1 MSINSDITLH
11 SNISQIN
18 DLNYILN
25 KSNNTNVFDYYTN
38 QNIANSYQNNQY
50 LNDELLNYKN
60 NMDGM
65 YMENRRYS
73 DNVSESSTLY
83 LNQLNNFYQNDK
95 PSYHVERPVVK
106 APVQQ
111 HNNKTNKS
119 LFKTELCTKFI
130 LTNQCPYNEKC
141 QFAHG
146 IRELNVRTVN
156 NKFKTKL
163 CKKFSK
169 TGYCRYGD
177 RCQFKHA
184 TNEDRIQPKIDITSD
199 SCRHLYVREDEVVN
213 HESSDKKWVANVN
226 YIGKVNNW

>member
-11 SNISQIN
+11 SNVSQIN
-18 DLNYILN
+18 ELNYILN
-25 KSNNTNVFDYYTN
+25 TSNNTNVFDYYSN
-38 QNIANSYQNNQY
+38 QNNSNKYQSNQY
-50 LNDELLNYKN
+50 LNDDLLSYKN
-60 NMDGM
+60 NIDGM
-65 YMENRRYS
+65 YMDNRRYS
-73 DNVSESSTLY
+73 DNVSESSTVY
-83 LNQLNNFYQNDK
+83 LNQLNNYYNTEKQSPSLERFVNK
-95 PSYHVERPVVK
+95 PQI
-106 APVQQ
+106 QQ
-111 HNNKTNKS
+111 DNNKTNKS
-119 LFKTELCTKFI
+119 LFKTELCTKFV

-184 TNEDRIQPKIDITSD
+184 SAEDKSYSKIDMTSD
-199 SCRHLYVREDEVVN
+199 SSRHLYVRENEIEN
-213 HESSDKKWVANVN
+213 GETNKKWVANVK

>member
-1 MSINSDITLH
+1 MSFNSDITLH
-11 SNISQIN
+11 SSISQIN
-18 DLNYILN
+18 ELNNILN

-38 QNIANSYQNNQY
+38 QNTSNSHQY
-50 LNDELLNYKN
+50 LNNELLNYKN
-60 NMDGM
+60 SIDGM
-65 YMENRRYS
+65 YADNRRYS
-73 DNVSESSTLY
+73 DNISETSTLY
-83 LNQLNNFYQNDK
+83 LNHLNSF
-95 PSYHVERPVVK
+95 SK
-106 APVQQ
+106 AESTKLSVNNAVRENKEIQ
-111 HNNKTNKS
+111 NNKTNKS

-130 LTNQCPYNEKC
+130 LTNQCPYNDKC

-156 NKFKTKL
+156 KKFKTKL

-184 TNEDRIQPKIDITSD
+184 SYQENSQQSDMNVD
-199 SCRHLYVREDEVVN
+199 SCRHLYVREDEIKHN
-213 HESSDKKWVANVN
+213 NTNKNWVANVK

>member
-1 MSINSDITLH
+1 MSFNSDITLH
-11 SNISQIN
+11 SSISQIN
-18 DLNYILN
+18 ELNNVMN

-38 QNIANSYQNNQY
+38 QSTSTNHQY
-50 LNDELLNYKN
+50 LNNDLLNYKN

-65 YMENRRYS
+65 YADNRRYS
-73 DNVSESSTLY
+73 DNISETSTLY
-83 LNQLNNFYQNDK
+83 LNHLNNFNK
-95 PSYHVERPVVK
+95 AENSKLSVNNVVRESK
-106 APVQQ
+106 ELL
-111 HNNKTNKS
+111 NNKTNKS

-130 LTNQCPYNEKC
+130 LTNQCPYNDKC

-156 NKFKTKL
+156 KKFKTKL

-177 RCQFKHA
+177 RCQFKHG
-184 TNEDRIQPKIDITSD
+184 TYEDHSQQSDMSVD
-199 SCRHLYVREDEVVN
+199 SCRHLYVREDEIKDTN
-213 HESSDKKWVANVN
+213 NNKNWVANVK

>member
-1 MSINSDITLH
+1 MSFNSDITLH
-11 SNISQIN
+11 SSISQIN
-18 DLNYILN
+18 ELNYILN

-38 QNIANSYQNNQY
+38 QNTTNSPQY
-50 LNDELLNYKN
+50 LNNELLSYKN
-60 NMDGM
+60 SIDGM
-65 YMENRRYS
+65 YADNRRYS
-73 DNVSESSTLY
+73 DNISETSTLY
-83 LNQLNNFYQNDK
+83 LNHLNNFSMAESTKLSVNNAVRESKEIQN
-95 PSYHVERPVVK
+95 H
-106 APVQQ
+106 
-111 HNNKTNKS
+111 KTNKS

-130 LTNQCPYNEKC
+130 LTNQCPYNDKC

-156 NKFKTKL
+156 KKFKTKL

-184 TNEDRIQPKIDITSD
+184 TYEENSQQGEMNVD
-199 SCRHLYVREDEVVN
+199 SCRHLYVGEDEIKHN
-213 HESSDKKWVANVN
+213 NTSKNWVANVK